1 MILEVVMHES
11 VANFRGKQQI
21 LIKWHKYF
29 LVATGIYY
37 INDKPQTTDILKGSY
52 SSDQTHKKRIRRN
65 KYEEDIQ
72 MLKYYPT

>member
-37 INDKPQTTDILKGSY
+37 INQTTDILKGSY
-52 SSDQTHKKRIRRN
+52 SSNQTHKKRIRRN

-72 MLKYYPT
+72 MLKYYLT